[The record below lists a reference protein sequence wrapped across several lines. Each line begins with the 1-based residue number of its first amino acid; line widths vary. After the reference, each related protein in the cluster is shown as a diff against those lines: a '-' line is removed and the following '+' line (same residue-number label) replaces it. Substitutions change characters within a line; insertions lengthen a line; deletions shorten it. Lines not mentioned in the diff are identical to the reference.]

1 MKKLIFKVLAIL
13 VLTMSLASSRAVAQV
28 TITEEPDL
36 SPEYV
41 SSENYQNVYQ
51 NMYEDALNERVE
63 QAAMEQQRQMLI
75 VGGIAVAVAVA
86 LVFFLNRKPRKRR
99 RHW

>member
-1 MKKLIFKVLAIL
+1 MKKLFFKALAIVVLA
-13 VLTMSLASSRAVAQV
+13 MSLASSKAVAQV

-41 SSENYQNVYQ
+41 SSDNYQDMYQ

-63 QAAMEQQRQMLI
+63 RAAMEQQRQIMI
-75 VGGIAVAVAVA
+75 IGGIAVVVAVA
-86 LVFFLNRKPRKRR
+86 LVFFLNRKPRKKR

>member
-1 MKKLIFKVLAIL
+1 MKKLILKVFAIL
-13 VLTMSLASSRAVAQV
+13 AVVFAMAGSRAVAQV

>member
-1 MKKLIFKVLAIL
+1 MKKLILKVFAIL
-13 VLTMSLASSRAVAQV
+13 AVVFAMAGSRAVAQV

-41 SSENYQNVYQ
+41 ATDNYQD
-51 NMYEDALNERVE
+51 MYNDMLNEKVE
-63 QAAMEQQRQMLI
+63 QAAMEQQKQLLI
-75 VGGIAVAVAVA
+75 IGGAVIVVA
-86 LVFFLNRKPRKRR
+86 LVLVFALNRQPRKKK